1 MSGSL
6 HTPAYRRF
14 LQALVAFRKAKG
26 VTQVQLAERIGRTQV
41 WVSKNERG
49 DRRLDVLEI
58 VEIARGMGVQP
69 ADITALAEA
78 ALDQTEGALDGAGEE
93 ETAGDGAKGGEGVRR
108 DGGSDGTGSDAKKAT
123 KDGAKRT

>member
-26 VTQVQLAERIGRTQV
+26 VTQVQLAERVGRTQV

-58 VEIARGMGVQP
+58 VEIARGMGVEP

-78 ALDQTEGALDGAGEE
+78 ALDGAAED
-93 ETAGDGAKGGEGVRR
+93 ETAGDGTGEGKRAGR
-108 DGGSDGTGSDAKKAT
+108 DRAGNDAKN
-123 KDGAKRT
+123 GAKRT